1 METKIEK
8 LKRELAE
15 TKAKLEKLEK
25 EEKTAGRDGAIKKL
39 EEYTD
44 EEKIKFFD
52 KLYNQA
58 KTELEHLEE
67 CGFHDEDDVHY
78 AWEEFIQ
85 ILARDKKLFWS
96 YFNSL
101 T

>member
-15 TKAKLEKLEK
+15 AKARLEKLEK
-25 EEKTAGRDGAIKKL
+25 EEKTAGRDSAIKKL

-52 KLYNQA
+52 ILYESA
-58 KTELEHLEE
+58 ISELKTVEE
-67 CGFHDEDDVHY
+67 CGYHNEDCAHY
-78 AWEEFIQ
+78 AWEEYIQ
-85 ILARDKKLFWS
+85 ILARDNKLFWN